1 MSLPS
6 RSGIKSVLAFTLLSL
21 LIAALASGCGGASS
35 SSSSSSTASAGTE
48 ESTTGSGP
56 EGETL
61 TVGSDIPYPPF
72 EQGKPGSYTGLDVEL
87 MEAIGEK
94 IGRPVGFQ
102 DTSFETIF
110 VQLDQGQFDV
120 IASAATITPEREKTV
135 DFSNPYYLN
144 EQAVLVKAGSS
155 IKSFADLEGKIV
167 GVQKGSTGQEYAEA
181 KASASEVR
189 PYPTGPDAFNSLN
202 AGTVEA
208 VLIDIPAAEHVAEVE
223 SGLEVSASVPTGEQF
238 GFVVAQGEA
247 QLLEEINKGLKET
260 EEDGTY
266 AKIYEKWIHR
276 APPKA
281 IFSATHTAE

>member
-1 MSLPS
+1 L
-6 RSGIKSVLAFTLLSL
+6 GIALLMLVVAVLAS
-21 LIAALASGCGGASS
+21 ACGGG
-35 SSSSSSTASAGTE
+35 SSSTSSASNSE
-48 ESTTGSGP
+48 ESTAGSPSESG
-56 EGETL
+56 TL

-94 IGRPVGFQ
+94 IGRPVEFQ

-110 VQLDQGQFDV
+110 VQLDQGQFDM

-144 EQAVLVKAGSS
+144 EQAILVKAGSS

-238 GFVVAQGEA
+238 GFVVPQGGTA
-247 QLLEEINKGLKET
+247 LLEEINKGLKET

>member
-1 MSLPS
+1 
-6 RSGIKSVLAFTLLSL
+6 LAVALLAL
-21 LIAALASGCGGASS
+21 LVAALASGCGGG
-35 SSSSSSTASAGTE
+35 SSSTSGG
-48 ESTTGSGP
+48 STGGSGS

-61 TVGSDIPYPPF
+61 KVGSDIPYPPF
-72 EQGKPGSYTGLDVEL
+72 EQGKPGDYTGLDVEL

-94 IGRPVGFQ
+94 IGKSVEFE

-110 VQLDQGQFDV
+110 VQLDQGQFDLV
-120 IASAATITPEREKTV
+120 ASAATITPEREKTV

-155 IKSFADLEGKIV
+155 IKSFADLEGEVV
-167 GVQKGSTGQEYAEA
+167 GVEKGTTGQEYADA
-181 KASASEVR
+181 HASAGEVR
-189 PYPTGPDAFNSLN
+189 PYPTAPDAFNALN
-202 AGTVEA
+202 AGTVDA

-238 GFVVAQGEA
+238 GFVVPQGDS
-247 QLLEEINKGLKET
+247 QLLEEINKGLQET

-281 IFSATHTAE
+281 IFSAKHEAG